1 MNKIIFV
8 AVLLLVIAVVMSG
21 CNRAA
26 LDVHFAFDEAI
37 VVLPDYGVVVR
48 GPVSSWKDYED
59 GDQLQVTIN
68 GVTYLTHAS
77 NVVLIDR

>member
-1 MNKIIFV
+1 MKKIIFV
-8 AVLLLVIAVVMSG
+8 VVLLLGIAVAMSG
-21 CNRAA
+21 CNRAV

-59 GDQLQVTIN
+59 GDQLQVTID

-77 NVVLIDR
+77 NVVLIDK

>member
-1 MNKIIFV
+1 MKKLVFAAILLFVIIV
-8 AVLLLVIAVVMSG
+8 TTSACS
-21 CNRAA
+21 NRAVF
-26 LDVHFAFDEAI
+26 DTHFTFDEAI
-37 VVLPDYGVVVR
+37 VALPDGTIVK
-48 GPVSSWKDYED
+48 GQVSSWNDYED